1 MYKNEV
7 LYGKW
12 LVGLESGIIRGIPPS
27 KPKRIGKLITIAAEA
42 HIRLELW
49 LALAKRSFR
58 HSPALEEKIERRIK
72 WKELARLVHKDK
84 DRTDNADAAH
94 DLRLSKLPDSA
105 ANGEAPPARDDSPL
119 LDNFYE

>member
-1 MYKNEV
+1 MYRNEV

-72 WKELARLVHKDK
+72 WKELARLVHKD
-84 DRTDNADAAH
+84 RTDNADAAH

-105 ANGEAPPARDDSPL
+105 ANGDALPPRGDSPL
-119 LDNFYE
+119 PDSFYQ